1 MTDVLALPSTPVASA
16 TPEVS
21 ALSDLDALRALGAER
36 WDPVRFHHLQVLA
49 RRLPEQTP
57 AVQRVLAQRLAQRV
71 AQVQAQWQRQAEVQV
86 QADGERHAHS
96 VRGKPAAS
104 PSVAPAAQSGPLAQ
118 LLRELQPSGQAAGA
132 ATAPQGAAMG
142 VPAPAPLLAQD
153 DGASLSELGS
163 VRRFGEV
170 WAKVSAQQQ
179 VDRALDRGPENAG
192 PLNSHRLM
200 LRALSL
206 MRDLSP
212 DYLRRFLSQVDTLLW
227 LEQTPPDRRPVR
239 RTRKGG

>member
-1 MTDVLALPSTPVASA
+1 MTDVLAPPSTPVASA
-16 TPEVS
+16 
-21 ALSDLDALRALGAER
+21 LSDLNALRAQGAAQR
-36 WDPVRFHHLQVLA
+36 DPVRFHHLEVLA

-71 AQVQAQWQRQAEVQV
+71 AQVQAQV
-86 QADGERHAHS
+86 QADREHHAHS
-96 VRGKPAAS
+96 VRGKPAVS
-104 PSVAPAAQSGPLAQ
+104 PLVAPAAQSGPLAQ
-118 LLRELQPSGQAAGA
+118 LLRELQSSGQPTGA
-132 ATAPQGAAMG
+132 ATAAQGLANAAQ
-142 VPAPAPLLAQD
+142 APAPLLAQD

-227 LEQTPPDRRPVR
+227 LEQTPPDRRPLR
-239 RTRKGG
+239 RSRKGG

>member
-36 WDPVRFHHLQVLA
+36 WDPVRFHHLEVLA

-71 AQVQAQWQRQAEVQV
+71 AQVQA
-86 QADGERHAHS
+86 DGERHAHS

-104 PSVAPAAQSGPLAQ
+104 PSVAPAAQGGPLAQ
-118 LLRELQPSGQAAGA
+118 LLRELQPSGQPTGA
-132 ATAPQGAAMG
+132 APAAQGLTKAAQ
-142 VPAPAPLLAQD
+142 APAPLLAQD

-227 LEQTPPDRRPVR
+227 LEQTPPDRRPLR
-239 RTRKGG
+239 RSRKGG

>member
-1 MTDVLALPSTPVASA
+1 MTDVLAPPSTTVAS
-16 TPEVS
+16 V
-21 ALSDLDALRALGAER
+21 LSELDALRALGADR
-36 WDPVRFHHLQVLA
+36 WDPVRFHHLEVLA

-71 AQVQAQWQRQAEVQV
+71 AQVQAQLQRQAEAQVPVEVQV

-104 PSVAPAAQSGPLAQ
+104 PSVAPAAQGGPLAQ
-118 LLRELQPSGQAAGA
+118 LLRELQPSGQSTGI
-132 ATAPQGAAMG
+132 ATAAQGLTKAAQ
-142 VPAPAPLLAQD
+142 APAPLLAQD

>member
-71 AQVQAQWQRQAEVQV
+71 AQVQA
-86 QADGERHAHS
+86 DGERHAHS

-104 PSVAPAAQSGPLAQ
+104 PSVAPAAQGGALAQ
-118 LLRELQPSGQAAGA
+118 LLRELQPSGQPAGA

-142 VPAPAPLLAQD
+142 APAPAPLLAQD

-227 LEQTPPDRRPVR
+227 LEHTPPDRRPLR